1 MMSDEEEKVE
11 FVPVYFVVKR
21 KADKE
26 TLFFV
31 PVFKDEYD
39 VKDGGVFQLM
49 SEIYT
54 MERLSESQYKT
65 FMALKV
71 APAFEPDEVA
81 AIVVSDEDTKYYV
94 SEKT

>member
-1 MMSDEEEKVE
+1 MMSEEEKEE
-11 FVPVYFVVKR
+11 FIPVHFVVKR
-21 KADKE
+21 KADRE

-31 PVFKDEYD
+31 PVLKDEYD

-54 MERLSESQYKT
+54 MERLTESQYKT
-65 FMALKV
+65 FLAMKV